1 MCLRCAALE
10 TLQNRREIG
19 EQLKAD
25 VWLYERERGVPS
37 AFRGSCRF
45 GREKFSG
52 NSEIAGRVD
61 GLEPY
66 GGFVLIVLEGRREG
80 VKKIRSHPQSG

>member
-1 MCLRCAALE
+1 MRCAALE

-25 VWLYERERGVPS
+25 ERERGVSS

-61 GLEPY
+61 GLELY